1 MSIKSKKKS
10 INLKNDIEE
19 NNSMIKTSSKL
30 DAQSLYTILIKNPY
44 LVNSID
50 EHKETILSYSI
61 KNQNISV
68 SNLILTSPILD
79 LDYQDKD
86 GNSYLHLAIKYNQ
99 EGIVKSLIEKGI
111 SLDKQN
117 KEGNTAINLV
127 YNKNNKEIINILK
140 ENGIDINIENN
151 HNKFAEKI
159 KTNMKQSTNKYKV
172 NANLENKVINKIK
185 ERKAQNLFIN
195 NKSYLNNK
203 NTKTIT
209 QHHAKNKLNVNSVLN
224 TKTSNNSN
232 TMTASNSN
240 GKGKINQSELIKK
253 SKKVF
258 DNNKETCDNCENN
271 LSIDDYKNK
280 IHNNENKNCP
290 EYEKTI
296 KMNWELAQKN
306 LNKSKKNEE
315 NKYIKDS
322 EKEKKSINISKDQ
335 DLVNFGDKNNFNSF
349 SEESKKNENFN
360 IPIKVNK
367 KFFSNINTNPTSPK
381 KKQKNK
387 IKKINKNKNRNSNKN
402 SCLGNTVAI
411 NNNIYLS
418 NDYSIKSERSPSNN
432 PSRKYFHSNKDLSS
446 STENINHFDE
456 SKLNFIM
463 KNNIKNNNKN
473 QSKNSSIMNITNQ
486 EKNVIKN
493 NNDDNNEESINSN
506 AIIKS
511 SKISN
516 NSLNNQIAQIKQK
529 EPKNNN
535 SLIEFLSQIN
545 LIKYYNN
552 MILNGFDDINILTEE
567 AKKGALIHDQE
578 LKEIGISLPGDRAK
592 ILIRI
597 KEKANN
603 FGFTVPK
610 GVYHVCRDLDKLY
623 EDKYILEL
631 NNWLKS
637 IKVESYLINFI
648 NSGYHSLELLLIQM
662 ETESPINQEILNDE
676 IGIDIIGYRSR
687 ILNKLKEDGKS
698 LNNKLKTTT
707 LVVNNIGNDKNCECL
722 IY

>member
-1 MSIKSKKKS
+1 MSIKSNKKS
-10 INLKNDIEE
+10 NNIKNDAEE
-19 NNSMIKTSSKL
+19 NNSIIKASSKL
-30 DAQSLYTILIKNPY
+30 NAQSLYNTLIKNPY

-50 EHKETILSYSI
+50 ENKETILSYSI

-111 SLDKQN
+111 SLNKQN
-117 KEGNTAINLV
+117 KEGNTAFNLA
-127 YNKNNKEIINILK
+127 YNINNKQIINILK
-140 ENGIDINIENN
+140 ENGIDINTVNN
-151 HNKFAEKI
+151 HNKLFEDI
-159 KTNMKQSTNKYKV
+159 KMNMKQSTNKYKA

-185 ERKAQNLFIN
+185 EKKAENIFNSN
-195 NKSYLNNK
+195 NPNMK

-209 QHHAKNKLNVNSVLN
+209 QYKTKNKINVNSILN

-258 DNNKETCDNCENN
+258 EINSEKYDNYDNN

-280 IHNNENKNCP
+280 IQNNGNKNCP
-290 EYEKTI
+290 EHEKTI
-296 KMNWELAQKN
+296 KMNWELAQKS

-315 NKYIKDS
+315 NKYLNETER
-322 EKEKKSINISKDQ
+322 EKSSINTSKEQ

-349 SEESKKNENFN
+349 SEESKKNENLN
-360 IPIKVNK
+360 VRIKVNR
-367 KFFSNINTNPTSPK
+367 KFYSNINTNPTSPK
-381 KKQKNK
+381 KKQKNET
-387 IKKINKNKNRNSNKN
+387 KKVNKNKNRNSNKN

-418 NDYSIKSERSPSNN
+418 NDYSVKSEQRHSSN
-432 PSRKYFHSNKDLSS
+432 PSGKFFHSNKDVSS

-456 SKLNFIM
+456 SKLNSIM
-463 KNNIKNNNKN
+463 NNNIKNNNKN
-473 QSKNSSIMNITNQ
+473 QSKNSSMMNNTNK
-486 EKNVIKN
+486 EKNIIQN
-493 NNDDNNEESINSN
+493 NNDENNEESINSN
-506 AIIKS
+506 IIIKS

-516 NSLNNQIAQIKQK
+516 NSLNIQPQIK
-529 EPKNNN
+529 PKDPKINN
-535 SLIEFLSQIN
+535 SLVEFLSQIN
-545 LIKYYNN
+545 LIKYYDN

-567 AKKGALIHDQE
+567 AKKGALINDQE

-603 FGFTVPK
+603 FGFAVPK
-610 GVYHVCRDLDKLY
+610 GVYHVCRNLDKLY

>member
-1 MSIKSKKKS
+1 MSIKSNKKS
-10 INLKNDIEE
+10 NNIKNDAEE
-19 NNSMIKTSSKL
+19 NNSIIKASSKL
-30 DAQSLYTILIKNPY
+30 NAQSLYNTLIKNPY

-50 EHKETILSYSI
+50 ENKETILSYSI

-111 SLDKQN
+111 SLNKQN
-117 KEGNTAINLV
+117 KEGNTAFNLA
-127 YNKNNKEIINILK
+127 YNINNKQIINILK
-140 ENGIDINIENN
+140 ENGIDINTVNN
-151 HNKFAEKI
+151 HNKLFEDI
-159 KTNMKQSTNKYKV
+159 KMNMKQSTNKYKA

-185 ERKAQNLFIN
+185 EKKAENIFNSN
-195 NKSYLNNK
+195 NPNMK

-209 QHHAKNKLNVNSVLN
+209 QYKTKNKINVNSILN

-258 DNNKETCDNCENN
+258 EINSEKYDNYDNN

-280 IHNNENKNCP
+280 IQNNGNKNCP
-290 EYEKTI
+290 EHEKTI
-296 KMNWELAQKN
+296 KMNWELAQKS
-306 LNKSKKNEE
+306 LNKPKKNEE
-315 NKYIKDS
+315 NKYLNETER
-322 EKEKKSINISKDQ
+322 EKSSINTSKEQ

-349 SEESKKNENFN
+349 SEESKKNENLN
-360 IPIKVNK
+360 VRIKVNR
-367 KFFSNINTNPTSPK
+367 KFYSNINTNPTSPK

-387 IKKINKNKNRNSNKN
+387 TKKVNKNKNRNSNKN

-418 NDYSIKSERSPSNN
+418 NDYSVKSEQRHSSN
-432 PSRKYFHSNKDLSS
+432 PSGKFFHSNKDVSS

-456 SKLNFIM
+456 SKLNSIM
-463 KNNIKNNNKN
+463 NNNIKNNNKN
-473 QSKNSSIMNITNQ
+473 QSKNSSMMNNTNK
-486 EKNVIKN
+486 EKNIIQN
-493 NNDDNNEESINSN
+493 NNDENNEESINSN
-506 AIIKS
+506 IIIKS

-516 NSLNNQIAQIKQK
+516 NSLNIQPQIK
-529 EPKNNN
+529 PKDPKINN
-535 SLIEFLSQIN
+535 SLVEFLSQIN
-545 LIKYYNN
+545 LIKYYDN

-567 AKKGALIHDQE
+567 AKKGALINDQE

-603 FGFTVPK
+603 FGFAVPK
-610 GVYHVCRDLDKLY
+610 GVYHVCRNLDKLY

>member
-1 MSIKSKKKS
+1 MSIKSNKKS
-10 INLKNDIEE
+10 NNIKNDAEE
-19 NNSMIKTSSKL
+19 NNSIIKASSKL
-30 DAQSLYTILIKNPY
+30 NAQSLYNTLIKNPY

-50 EHKETILSYSI
+50 ENKETILSYSI

-111 SLDKQN
+111 SLNKQN
-117 KEGNTAINLV
+117 KEGNTAFNLA
-127 YNKNNKEIINILK
+127 YNINNKQIINILK
-140 ENGIDINIENN
+140 ENGIDINTVNN
-151 HNKFAEKI
+151 HNKLSEDI
-159 KTNMKQSTNKYKV
+159 KMNMKQSTNKYKA

-185 ERKAQNLFIN
+185 EKKAENIFNSN
-195 NKSYLNNK
+195 NPNMK

-209 QHHAKNKLNVNSVLN
+209 QYKTKNKINVNSILN

-258 DNNKETCDNCENN
+258 EINSEKYDNYDNN

-280 IHNNENKNCP
+280 IQNNGNKNCP
-290 EYEKTI
+290 EHEKTI
-296 KMNWELAQKN
+296 KMNWELAQKS

-315 NKYIKDS
+315 NKYLNETER
-322 EKEKKSINISKDQ
+322 EKSSINTSKEQ

-349 SEESKKNENFN
+349 SEESKKNENLN
-360 IPIKVNK
+360 VRIKVNR
-367 KFFSNINTNPTSPK
+367 KFYSNINTNPTSPK

-387 IKKINKNKNRNSNKN
+387 TKKVNKNKNRNSNKN

-418 NDYSIKSERSPSNN
+418 NDYSVKSEQRHSSN
-432 PSRKYFHSNKDLSS
+432 PSGKFFHSNKDVSS

-456 SKLNFIM
+456 SKLNSIM
-463 KNNIKNNNKN
+463 NNNIKNNNKN
-473 QSKNSSIMNITNQ
+473 QSKNSSMMNNTNK
-486 EKNVIKN
+486 EKNVIQN
-493 NNDDNNEESINSN
+493 NNDENNEESINSN
-506 AIIKS
+506 IIIKS

-516 NSLNNQIAQIKQK
+516 NSLNIQTQIK
-529 EPKNNN
+529 PKDPKINN
-535 SLIEFLSQIN
+535 SLVEFLSQIN
-545 LIKYYNN
+545 LIKYYDN

-567 AKKGALIHDQE
+567 AKKGALINDQE

-603 FGFTVPK
+603 FGFAVPK
-610 GVYHVCRDLDKLY
+610 GVYHVCRNLDKLY

-648 NSGYHSLELLLIQM
+648 NGGYHSLELLLIQM